1 MLEKGVNKNQRTYLF
16 ETQEEAQYYQARYG
30 GQISIIRKLEEAKTV
45 MPDPLDQGVISQNI
59 DLVSITN
66 CVETDRLYM
75 LNLKAQKDLTNG
87 FRYIKELLMNIHNFK
102 MYTDYQKLTNA
113 GIDVFFQ

>member
-30 GQISIIRKLEEAKTV
+30 GQISIIRKLEEAKSV
-45 MPDPLDQGVISQNI
+45 IPDPLDQGVISQTV

-75 LNLKAQKDLTNG
+75 LNLKARKDLTNG
-87 FRYIKELLMNIHNFK
+87 FRSVS
-102 MYTDYQKLTNA
+102 YTHLTLPTKA
-113 GIDVFFQ
+113 